1 MQNFLTGEELE
12 QKYYN
17 DELDLKSLPLEDLIV
32 LSDYLG
38 ETELSNKQLNLLDKC
53 LEQISTFEGYEVDEQ
68 SKEQTWNKILL
79 KFEELEKEDNSSII
93 KCKIK
98 FRKKLAISLVAVFVS
113 ILGISTV
120 VCNANGINLF
130 SLFFNGNTG
139 IVSTN
144 QNSEIDI
151 DNYYDDVDTFLSDH
165 SDIIFPD
172 YLPSGYTFDNA
183 IYHLDGLKE
192 EYTILFG
199 NDTNIIRFKQT
210 TYLGEQSLPNIQ
222 YEVDGTIIEEYTY
235 NEIVYYI
242 YSNKQQLT
250 AIWNN
255 GNTQYLL
262 NTSCSIDELKEI
274 INSMY

>member
-38 ETELSNKQLNLLDKC
+38 ETQLSNKQLNLLEKC

-98 FRKKLAISLVAVFVS
+98 FHKKLAISLVAVFVS

-139 IVSTN
+139 IVSNN

-151 DNYYDDVDTFLSDH
+151 DNYYDNIDTFLSEHLDV
-165 SDIIFPD
+165 IFPN
-172 YLPSGYTFDNA
+172 YLPNGYAFDSA
-183 IYHLDGLKE
+183 TYHLDSSKKEYVILLK
-192 EYTILFG
+192 
-199 NDTNIIRFKQT
+199 NDTDIIRFTQT
-210 TYLGEQSLPNIQ
+210 IYNDDVILSNNN
-222 YEVDGTIIEEYTY
+222 YEVDGTIIDEYI
-235 NEIVYYI
+235 NNNIIYYI
-242 YSNKQQLT
+242 YSNNDRLT
-250 AIWNN
+250 VVWTNN
-255 GNTQYLL
+255 NNQYVMNTFID
-262 NTSCSIDELKEI
+262 IDELKNI